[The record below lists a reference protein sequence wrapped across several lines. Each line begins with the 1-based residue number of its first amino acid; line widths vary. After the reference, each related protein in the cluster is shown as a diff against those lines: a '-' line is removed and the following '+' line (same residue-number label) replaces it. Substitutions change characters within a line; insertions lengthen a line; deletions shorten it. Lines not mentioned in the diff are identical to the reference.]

1 MQCHHF
7 QAKRCQSCQWL
18 AKPYPQQLAD
28 KQQQLTALLT
38 AFQPEQMLAPVAS
51 AEQGFR
57 YKAKMVVL
65 GTLDDPILGI
75 VNAQG
80 EQVDLADCPLYPN
93 SFAPV
98 FALCKDFI
106 RRANLTPYDIASRL
120 GELKYIL
127 LSQSLHSGRFMLRFV
142 LRSKNCLA
150 SVTKHLPWL
159 AQQLPELE
167 LCSVNIQP
175 AAAAILEGP
184 QEIVLTAQTVLAEQL
199 NQVPLYLQPQSF
211 FQTQPVM
218 AANLYQTAARWAAEL
233 QQQLGEFQQI
243 WDLFCGVGGFGLHL
257 VKPGQTLVGIEIAP
271 AAIAS
276 AKRSAAELGL
286 ADVSFQALDA
296 SAFANAAAKAP
307 DLLVVNPPRRG
318 LGAALC
324 QDIDRLAPD
333 WLLYSSC
340 NAATLAQDLAGLK
353 HYKLIKVQLFDM
365 FAHSSH
371 YEVLNLVQRVNVKDT
386 AQFVS

>member
-1 MQCHHF
+1 MHCHHF

-18 AKPYPQQLAD
+18 AKPYPQQLAE
-28 KQQQLTALLT
+28 KQQQLAALL
-38 AFQPEQMLAPVAS
+38 ADFQPENMLAPVAS
-51 AEQGFR
+51 VEQGFR

-65 GTLDDPILGI
+65 GTVDEPSLGI
-75 VNAQG
+75 VNVQG
-80 EQVDLADCPLYPN
+80 DQVDLADCPLYPA

-98 FALCKDFI
+98 FALCKAFI
-106 RRANLTPYDIASRL
+106 RRANLTPYDISRRR

-150 SVTKHLPWL
+150 SVTKHLAWL
-159 AQQLPELE
+159 EQQWLELE

-184 QEIVLTAQTVLAEQL
+184 EEIVLTEQTVLAEQL

-218 AANLYQTAARWAAEL
+218 AASLYQTAANWAAEL
-233 QQQLGEFQQI
+233 QQQGLFGQI

-276 AKRSAAELGL
+276 AQRSAAELGL
-286 ADVSFQALDA
+286 TDVSFQALDA
-296 SAFANAAAKAP
+296 SAFANAAARAP

-318 LGAALC
+318 LGVTLC
-324 QDIDRLAPD
+324 DDIERLAPT

-340 NAATLAQDLAGLK
+340 NAISLAADLARLK
-353 HYKLIKVQLFDM
+353 HYKLLNVQLFDM

-371 YEVLNLVQRVNVKDT
+371 YEVLTLLQKT
-386 AQFVS
+386 A